1 MSLGHYFT
9 DAGQTPTYTDLF
21 GLFSSLPTDLS
32 GKMVIKAT
40 LGEEIRRIPLI
51 NDDLTYD
58 ELILMMQRIFR
69 GKITPADEILIKYK
83 DEDGDLV
90 TISDNVDLAHA
101 KLNMKVLRIHL
112 FLNVS
117 SGGHSHSTPVPN
129 VEEVKKE
136 LTAMRDRL
144 NELIGKLEIAQQQAV
159 KDKEAAKPAAA
170 EVDQKPAA
178 VRLNSSDI
186 ENFLGGSGEKKD
198 AIHPSVGSMFQQ
210 KQGQSQPIA
219 QPRQAQPTS
228 STQYGPPPPFTNAP
242 GPAPQQQSHT
252 GYQQQPQP
260 IPQQQ
265 QQQPV
270 FTTAAAA
277 TNAAASTTTAS
288 YASSSAA
295 DASSSSCTSTTAAAA
310 RSPCTATSIPTPRL
324 LCPACTASRCRTA
337 GTIPRPIRH
346 AIGSTRVHATR
357 PGPTTAAT
365 AIRRGSTNRLCT
377 EPSELWLPKW
387 PAATTGVCT
396 PELLSSQ
403 VRTFGQFFGVLMKD
417 LFGVDVDVAVAHSHQ
432 MARVV

>member
-270 FTTAAAA
+270 LPQQQQQQMQQPQQQPQVMPQVQPQMPHQVVAPQQPQQQQGPPAQQPQYPPQGY
-277 TNAAASTTTAS
+277 
-288 YASSSAA
+288 YAQ
-295 DASSSSCTSTTAAAA
+295 
-310 RSPCTATSIPTPRL
+310 
-324 LCPACTASRCRTA
+324 PAQQA
-337 GTIPRPIRH
+337 G
-346 AIGSTRVHATR
+346 AGQ
-357 PGPTTAAT
+357 
-365 AIRRGSTNRLCT
+365 
-377 EPSELWLPKW
+377 
-387 PAATTGVCT
+387 PA
-396 PELLSSQ
+396 PYP
-403 VRTFGQFFGVLMKD
+403 GQFATPSGPQGYMPQ
-417 LFGVDVDVAVAHSHQ
+417 GPAPQQQPPQSGAVQPTGYAPSHPSYGYPSGQ
-432 MARVV
+432 PQQQAYAPPNYYQAK